1 MREILRSFQWII
13 PAVTVATA
21 FAAEPKDTEKTYVV
35 SPQTIQAIE
44 KAAPEAPLVPPEKP
58 RKLLVYG
65 RVPTH
70 PESVA
75 CCFKALE
82 ILGKKTGAFEATCS
96 GDPMDFLPER
106 LQEFD
111 AVVMNNT
118 HERTP
123 LLPRNLDELSPDEQA
138 QAKAREP
145 LLKKSLLDFV
155 ESGKGIVGIH
165 GATAGNVQWPEF
177 VELFGA
183 QYAGHFA
190 GEAWVQPVG
199 PTHPFTAFLNGES
212 FQVRDEIYMFRKA
225 LGKEPFT
232 ADGVRVLLRLDLHK
246 TPDPG
251 KRADK
256 TYDLSWIRTCGK
268 GRVFYCALG
277 HQANVYSN
285 PQALQYY
292 LAGIQWAMGDL
303 EADATPRP

>member
-1 MREILRSFQWII
+1 MRGILRN
-13 PAVTVATA
+13 TVGSILVCS
-21 FAAEPKDTEKTYVV
+21 AAAAQAAAPKESETTYVV
-35 SPQTIQAIE
+35 SPQTIRAIE
-44 KAAPEAPLVPPEKP
+44 KAAPEAPLVQAERP

-75 CCFKALE
+75 CCFKAME

-96 GDPMDFLPER
+96 GDPAVFLPER
-106 LQEFD
+106 LQQFD

-123 LLPRNLDELSPDEQA
+123 LLPRNLDELSPEEQA
-138 QAKAREP
+138 QAKARET
-145 LLKKSLLDFV
+145 LLKKSLPEFLA
-155 ESGKGIVGIH
+155 SGKGIIGIH

-190 GEAWVQPVG
+190 GEAWIQPVG
-199 PTHPFTAFLNGES
+199 PAHPLTAFLKGES

-232 ADGVRVLLRLDLHK
+232 ADGVRVLLQLDLDK

-256 TYDLSWIRTCGK
+256 TYALSWIRTCGK

-277 HQANVYSN
+277 HQANVYTN
-285 PQALQYY
+285 PCVLQHY
-292 LAGIQWAMGDL
+292 LAGIQWAMGDMK
-303 EADATPRP
+303 ADASPLP